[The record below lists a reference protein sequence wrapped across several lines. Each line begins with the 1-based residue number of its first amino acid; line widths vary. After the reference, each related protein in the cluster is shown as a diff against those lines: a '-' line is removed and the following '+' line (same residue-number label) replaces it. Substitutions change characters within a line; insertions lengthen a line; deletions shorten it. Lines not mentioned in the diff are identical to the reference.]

1 MSNIPGL
8 LIMPSDHHVAFAL
21 EKVEW
26 STHQPLHD
34 VGTLSEPLSYSNTM
48 SKLQHPHEGRERTA

>member
-1 MSNIPGL
+1 
-8 LIMPSDHHVAFAL
+8 MPSDHHVAFAL